1 MNNDLEIETIAV
13 VAKFNDGK
21 IRQLVVNQKTLDLV
35 LQVLQFEEGRVR
47 VLETPIDTI
56 DILNNES

>member
-21 IRQLVVNQKTLDLV
+21 IRQLIVNQKTLDLV

-47 VLETPIDTI
+47 VLETPIDNI
-56 DILNNES
+56 DILNNE